1 MFEYPTISLKECVK
15 QTKNDAPLLVLG
27 MHRSG
32 TSLLANWLD
41 RCGFD
46 MGDEMIGPGNGNTE
60 GHFEDLQFYNLHK
73 KILKYN
79 RTSYRIYGDKVI
91 HYPEIAILEAH
102 SLYSKKKEKD
112 CWGWKDPRTC
122 LMLDL
127 WNQVLPEYKTIIIY
141 RDYRQVVDSLFRR
154 KQGASKS
161 AMGQK
166 LQNLK
171 YAMFNDQAANRFLQM
186 WIVYNRKILD
196 HVQKLNQ
203 NDFIVLNEAMLLEY
217 DALLFQHFYHQWN
230 YRNIQYVPVNH
241 VFKSD
246 LFRHDTADYNF
257 DREKVKESDEIMKRM
272 KELEAY
278 SQSKLLFHSITKNIG

>member
-1 MFEYPTISLKECVK
+1 MK
-15 QTKNDAPLLVLG
+15 QTKNEHPLLVLG

-60 GHFEDLQFYNLHK
+60 GHFEDLQFYKLHK

-79 RTSYRIYGDKVI
+79 RTSYRMYSDKDI
-91 HYPEIAILEAH
+91 SYPEIAVLEAQ
-102 SLYSKKKEKD
+102 SLYSEKKEKD

-127 WNQVLPEYKTIIIY
+127 WNQVLPTYKTIIIY

-154 KQGASKS
+154 KQSASKS
-161 AMGQK
+161 VVGQK
-166 LQNLK
+166 LQDMK
-171 YAMFNDQAANRFLQM
+171 YSVFNDQAANRFLQM
-186 WIVYNRKILD
+186 WIVYNRRILD
-196 HVQKLNQ
+196 HLQQLDQ
-203 NDFIVLNEAMLLEY
+203 NDFIVLSEAMLLKY
-217 DALLFQHFYHQWN
+217 DALLFQHFYHQWH
-230 YRNIQYVPVNH
+230 YKNIQYVPVSH
-241 VFKSD
+241 VFKAD
-246 LFRHDTADYNF
+246 LFSRETADYNF
-257 DREKVKESDEIMKRM
+257 DSKKVKESDEIMQQM

-278 SQSKLLFHSITKNIG
+278 SHSKLIFHSIGKKQVEI